1 MNEGFS
7 PNGDDFNETWQV
19 SYLNAYEGAKISVFN
34 RWGIMIWESEYPTIE
49 NWDGTHNGQPVPSG
63 TYFYILSFSSDEKE
77 TITGPI
83 TILR

>member
-1 MNEGFS
+1 
-7 PNGDDFNETWQV
+7 
-19 SYLNAYEGAKISVFN
+19 
-34 RWGIMIWESEYPTIE
+34 MIWESEYPTIE